1 VEGSGLGITI
11 VRRSSPTRNADLT
24 LGANHTDPDRLA
36 LAFWILQPRLLCVF
50 LLLEGLRQR
59 PKLSTDV
66 PEEQPPL
73 NDSGHLKL
81 IAQAAPTSGRQSQAR
96 RLSTVNPLVVLEG
109 QSRLA
114 RI

>member
-1 VEGSGLGITI
+1 MEGSGLGITI

-59 PKLSTDV
+59 RKLASV
-66 PEEQPPL
+66 VSEQPPL

-81 IAQAAPTSGRQSQAR
+81 IAQAAPTSGRQPQAR
-96 RLSTVNPLVVLEG
+96 RLSIVNPLVVLEG